1 MLRPPAGSTRRLH
14 PQPPRPTSPRPPRL
28 AAAGVVGDS
37 GRQVPDPGG
46 GGGGGSRSG
55 GEGGADGAEEWG
67 GCVVGLGGLES
78 EEAAA
83 SIELRARVLRALGEY
98 QQAVDN
104 FKVPVL
110 RVRGLRAVGEYRL

>member
-1 MLRPPAGSTRRLH
+1 MGGS
-14 PQPPRPTSPRPPRL
+14 
-28 AAAGVVGDS
+28 A
-37 GRQVPDPGG
+37 RQGADPGEG
-46 GGGGGSRSG
+46 GGRVSRSG
-55 GEGGADGAEEWG
+55 GEGGAEGAEEWG

-104 FKVPVL
+104 FKVLSVT
-110 RVRGLRAVGEYRL
+110 V

>member
-1 MLRPPAGSTRRLH
+1 M
-14 PQPPRPTSPRPPRL
+14 
-28 AAAGVVGDS
+28 
-37 GRQVPDPGG
+37 
-46 GGGGGSRSG
+46 SRSG
-55 GEGGADGAEEWG
+55 GEGGAEGAEEWG

-104 FKVPVL
+104 FKVLQACVCCVL
-110 RVRGLRAVGEYRL
+110 RACVCCVLRARVLRALGEDRL